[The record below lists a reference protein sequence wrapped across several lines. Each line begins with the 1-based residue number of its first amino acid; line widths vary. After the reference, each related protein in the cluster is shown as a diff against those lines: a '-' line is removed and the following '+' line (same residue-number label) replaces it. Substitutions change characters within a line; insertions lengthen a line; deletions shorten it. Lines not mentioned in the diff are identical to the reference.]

1 MNGLHEAQ
9 VSPITL
15 PLLRR
20 FSRRPRQTLAS
31 FRTTWTLRF
40 GSWGEKDPS
49 RGVSGIPH
57 AAGRKPPIAGGRTP
71 RYGSH
76 LGKESGVCCI
86 AGKGGRLCRVT
97 PARTATSAACSRSR
111 SSWYAKAAGRRYPW
125 ERGRARHA
133 GAPPLRRRSSSP
145 PRLHP
150 QIELL
155 DRIDELLARMDAKLC
170 VHVFHVAFRRVL
182 RDDQLVG
189 NVSDR
194 PAARK

>member
-20 FSRRPRQTLAS
+20 FHEGLARPSRHFERPGLYAS
-31 FRTTWTLRF
+31 GAGGRKTRRGVFRASPTLRN
-40 GSWGEKDPS
+40 
-49 RGVSGIPH
+49 
-57 AAGRKPPIAGGRTP
+57 ANPPIAGGRTP

-86 AGKGGRLCRVT
+86 ARKGGRLCRVT
-97 PARTATSAACSRSR
+97 PARTATSTACSRSR

>member
-1 MNGLHEAQ
+1 MAC
-9 VSPITL
+9 TKRKFL
-15 PLLRR
+15 PLHSPSFVGFTKASPDLRVI
-20 FSRRPRQTLAS
+20 SSNPNSTLLKLGGERPVAG
-31 FRTTWTLRF
+31 RF
-40 GSWGEKDPS
+40 GHPPRCGTQP
-49 RGVSGIPH
+49 
-57 AAGRKPPIAGGRTP
+57 PPIAGGRTP

>member
-1 MNGLHEAQ
+1 MACTKRKFLPLHSPSFVGFAKASPDLRVISNDLDSTLRELGGERPVAGRFGHPPRCGTQTPRNGGSNYPLQ
-9 VSPITL
+9 VSPGKTK
-15 PLLRR
+15 
-20 FSRRPRQTLAS
+20 
-31 FRTTWTLRF
+31 
-40 GSWGEKDPS
+40 WGMLH
-49 RGVSGIPH
+49 V
-57 AAGRKPPIAGGRTP
+57 
-71 RYGSH
+71 
-76 LGKESGVCCI
+76 
-86 AGKGGRLCRVT
+86 GKGGRLCRVT

-111 SSWYAKAAGRRYPW
+111 SSWYAKAARRRYPW

-170 VHVFHVAFRRVL
+170 VHDFHVAFRRVL

-189 NVSDR
+189 DVSDR

>member
-1 MNGLHEAQ
+1 MAC
-9 VSPITL
+9 TKRKFL
-15 PLLRR
+15 PLHSPSFVGFTKASPDLRVI
-20 FSRRPRQTLAS
+20 SSNPNS
-31 FRTTWTLRF
+31 TLREL
-40 GSWGEKDPS
+40 GEKDPS
-49 RGVSGIPH
+49 RGVSDTPH
-57 AAGRKPPIAGGRTP
+57 ASGRKPPIAGGLTP
-71 RYGSH
+71 PYGSH